1 MSFVRTLATLAAG
14 FAVAKGYDKYKGLG
28 GMAGVRK
35 EMQENEAV
43 QSATDQVGAML
54 SKVGVPG
61 GGDGIRKMMVQWL
74 GTTEQAGEAAAAG
87 FGGLLAAITG
97 AAAGGAEQAGEM
109 MDAVT
114 GKTGAT
120 AAMED
125 NARLMIRA
133 MIQAAKADGE
143 IDEGERARILEKL
156 GDIGPEERAFV
167 EAELVKPVDIEA
179 LASDTG
185 GRMKAQVYAMSLMAI
200 RIDKASEA
208 AYLDGLAIALGLSD
222 EARNAIHGAM
232 GLA

>member
-14 FAVAKGYDKYKGLG
+14 FAMAKGYEKYKGLG

-35 EMQENEAV
+35 ELQENEAV
-43 QSATDQVGAML
+43 HSATDQVGAML
-54 SKVGVPG
+54 SKAGVPG
-61 GGDGIRKMMVQWL
+61 GGDGIRKMMDQWL

-97 AAAGGAEQAGEM
+97 AAAGGAEQAGQM

-120 AAMED
+120 SAMEG

-143 IDEGERARILEKL
+143 IDAEERERLLEQL
-156 GDIGPEERAFV
+156 GDIGADERAFV
-167 EAELVKPVDIEA
+167 EAEMAKPVDIEA

-185 GRMKAQVYAMSLMAI
+185 DQMKAQVYAMSLMAI
-200 RIDKASEA
+200 RVDKASEV
-208 AYLDGLAIALGLSD
+208 AYLDGLATALGLSD
-222 EARNAIHGAM
+222 EARNAIHKSM
-232 GLA
+232 GIA